1 MFKLVPRIFVENS
14 KSWVFCS
21 YCFSQSDLIKPRF
34 CLERLFIACL
44 LDECLSLLELLSE
57 SIPSSHFVQETL
69 QKLEFVVNVEKLTR
83 QTQEIMAEL
92 WIVLDLRTKR
102 FHTSNTET
110 ESVSHSEIVVKM
122 FFAEFCQRKHCHIKN
137 KYLIKLF

>member
-14 KSWVFCS
+14 KSCLFCS

-69 QKLEFVVNVEKLTR
+69 QKLEFVVNVEKLIW
-83 QTQEIMAEL
+83 QTQKIMAEL
-92 WIVLDLRTKR
+92 
-102 FHTSNTET
+102 
-110 ESVSHSEIVVKM
+110 
-122 FFAEFCQRKHCHIKN
+122 
-137 KYLIKLF
+137 